1 VTVHVARTWRRL
13 RLFAT
18 QERRLAVRSRWT
30 VIFAVLFAVL
40 ALAVGGSG
48 YILTGGRGVQDFA
61 RTAVSL
67 VQLVL
72 LLVPLTSL
80 MIGVMALTP
89 ERGAVEFVFAQ
100 PVSRG
105 LVLFG
110 RLLGLFEALA
120 AAQLLGFGAS
130 GFVIFHRAGQ
140 EGLEA
145 FVVLVLG
152 SLALTAIFL
161 GAAGLIATTNIGR
174 RGRALAIAVVGW
186 FVGVVVFDVAALGLA
201 SMLRSG
207 TASRVLV
214 GAVLINPVDAVRTAV
229 LLAIEGDA
237 AFGSASLAF
246 FRILGGTRAAWMAL
260 AAAALVWAIV
270 PALVAWRRLEAADL

>member
-1 VTVHVARTWRRL
+1 VSLHLARTWRRL

-18 QERRLAVRSRWT
+18 QERHLAIRSRWT

-48 YILTGGRGVQDFA
+48 YILTGGRGLQDFA

-120 AAQLLGFGAS
+120 AAQLVGFGAS
-130 GFVIFHRAGQ
+130 GLVIFSRAGR
-140 EGLEA
+140 EGLET

-161 GAAGLIATTNIGR
+161 GLAALIATTSVGR

-186 FVGVVVFDVAALGLA
+186 FVAVVVFDVAALGLA

-207 TASRVLV
+207 TASRVLI
-214 GAVLINPVDAVRTAV
+214 GAVLVNPVDTVRTAT
-229 LLAIEGDA
+229 LLAVEGDA
-237 AFGSASLAF
+237 AFGAASLAF
-246 FRILGGTRAAWMAL
+246 FRVLGGTRAAAIAL
-260 AAAALVWAIV
+260 ATSGVIWIVV